1 MKQIKNQSKLRRT
14 ADKITKPLGRA
25 AYLTQRYAVEPVVTP
40 IAKLDARTERLT
52 EKAIQTASGKVEQ
65 QLQQTDTGQ
74 AAVVAAKVTAAI
86 IKDHHQYRKSKREYE
101 DSKKPAVNLNKYSR
115 ESQAKRKA
123 AEASI
128 KTQTAS
134 LNTMIR
140 NYNAEKAKYR
150 AAQQKLKAQYN
161 SGSINKSQ
169 YQTAAQRLNT
179 KYAAS
184 LNHQKEQIAREKLKL
199 QMQSKAEAWKYKLFR
214 FESNIGFKNMYAKK
228 PSQAHLK
235 HIQKKRQTAFEK
247 DRKLHQ
253 TAKLSLRKPPTAK
266 KPVKRIQKLH
276 RQHDQSRL
284 YRKTKYSLRKVN
296 RTDKR
301 LFREQQKL
309 RRYSKP
315 KHQWGE
321 NIASSLKSSLRSKAA
336 ENADD
341 DEGVQAALKVTE
353 LAGKVKQTRRQKLQ
367 SAKKRTKKLNKKAG
381 IQSEK
386 LHRRESQLRRTSLA
400 NAKNKKP
407 PRKHRTLKQAVQD
420 VKKIIA
426 DGFMS
431 CAAKMAVPLIFT
443 GFICFA
449 CVGPVAS
456 VLTVF
461 ESSTFLLG
469 TYNVL
474 DKDLSE
480 AEEYYT
486 KLLYDTNAAI
496 VQCGSRN
503 HWRNGL
509 RHFGVDPDGY
519 SRRPEVFTNRSGAV
533 DYDIWKIW
541 SFLCAYLYDYDEDAH
556 EMKMWKFN
564 NAAKDALK
572 ELFNSQ
578 YAFEHTYFGGEHYS
592 YDATAPR
599 LPDYGPM
606 GYLGK
611 ATIGIAGGWHHG
623 LLTFENLPDE
633 IKGFADYHAL
643 ENDAGETYYEYWLH
657 YNLENGEI
665 LNVGP
670 DTPEWACA
678 TGWYVILEPEWEAD
692 RLCQYQHQWVITSE
706 RELEYGMVQVRSL
719 DDAIRHL
726 LNDEMYQY
734 YQVLTGGTTTE
745 SGTPIQLY
753 GGHQAISKPTPGEFR
768 EIMLSNGIMHGY
780 GYTTY
785 EWGTMHCGLET
796 DARMHDGIDISA
808 TPGTPVYAMF
818 TGKIT
823 DIGNGKIKLS
833 AADREYEVHFWIER
847 DDTTK
852 VRATYEN
859 ITPVAGLSEGDVVE
873 AGQQIGTVTDA
884 RRCDGHETN
893 APYYYLHIQ
902 TDIKNSTFTWKTVD
916 PSLLIG

>member
-86 IKDHHQYRKSKREYE
+86 IKDHHQYRKSKQEYE

-199 QMQSKAEAWKYKLFR
+199 QMQSKAEACKYKLFR
-214 FESNIGFKNMYAKK
+214 VESNIGFKNMYAKK

-284 YRKTKYSLRKVN
+284 CRKTKHSLRKVN

-486 KLLYDTNAAI
+486 KLLYDTNVAI
-496 VQCGSRN
+496 IQCGSSR
-503 HWRNGL
+503 HWKDGL
-509 RHFGVDPDGY
+509 RHFGVDTNGY
-519 SRRPEVFTNRSGAV
+519 RRTPAQFTPRSGDV
-533 DYDIWKIW
+533 DYDVWKVW
-541 SFLCAYLYDYDEDAH
+541 SFLCAYLYDYDSDAH

-564 NAAKDALK
+564 DDVKDALK

-578 YAFEHTYFGGEHYS
+578 YAFDHRYASGGHWSGVDE
-592 YDATAPR
+592 DP

-606 GYLGK
+606 GYLEKTTVGN
-611 ATIGIAGGWHHG
+611 AEWMHR

-633 IKGFADYHAL
+633 IKGFADYHEL
-643 ENDAGETYYEYWLH
+643 QNERGETYYEYWLH
-657 YNLENGEI
+657 YNDRNGEI
-665 LNVGP
+665 LDVS
-670 DTPEWACA
+670 DDAEEWACA
-678 TGWYVILEPEWEAD
+678 TGWYIVLEPEWEED
-692 RLCQYQHQWVITSE
+692 KLCQYLRLYEWVNTT
-706 RELEYGMVQVRSL
+706 ELEYGMVQVRSL

-734 YQVLTGGTTTE
+734 YLVLTGGTATE

-768 EIMLSNGIMHGY
+768 DILLSDGIMHGY
-780 GYTTY
+780 GYSTF
-785 EWGTMHCGLET
+785 EWGTMHCDLEN

-823 DIGNGKIKLS
+823 DVGNGKIELS
-833 AADREYEVHFWIER
+833 AADREYEVHFWIDRE
-847 DDTTK
+847 DTTK

-859 ITPVAGLSEGDVVE
+859 ITPVAGISEGEIVE

-884 RRCDGHETN
+884 RKCDGHETY
-893 APYYYLHIQ
+893 APYYYLHIKTQ
-902 TDIKNSTFTWKTVD
+902 IKNDTVLWKTVD